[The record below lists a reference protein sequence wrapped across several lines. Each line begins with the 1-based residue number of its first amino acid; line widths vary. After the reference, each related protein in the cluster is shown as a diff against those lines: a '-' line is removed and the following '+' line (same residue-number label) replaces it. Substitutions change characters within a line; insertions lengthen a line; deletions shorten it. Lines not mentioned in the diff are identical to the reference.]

1 MSTIQK
7 ISFTLYFI
15 ICSFLVSAQE
25 QLSRPVYHEM
35 YLSSGGVGYQA
46 PALLTSD
53 LKSLAPQSQILNR
66 DLSLFNR
73 QIGFGYNSLPSSINN
88 NTYAPFN
95 SSFAGGVIFEAALGT
110 YAFSKNE
117 KRNIQMRFG
126 IGYGSTA
133 SLGTFWSR
141 EQVTPYDTFIA
152 GNGSQITADSVNYE
166 SINATYSS
174 NQLRVNADILYHTN
188 PDRRFS
194 LFFGAG
200 IVMGATFNNQTQI
213 FYINQSFITTEYEN
227 TTTVFSQSTQETKSE
242 LYNNGSGW
250 LAGGYIPIGLSY
262 RLGKTTPLLN
272 QTAVF
277 VEFRPGLTA
286 INVPEIATYI
296 LPTFHSNLGIRIR
309 F

>member
-1 MSTIQK
+1 M
-7 ISFTLYFI
+7 
-15 ICSFLVSAQE
+15 
-25 QLSRPVYHEM
+25 
-35 YLSSGGVGYQA
+35 
-46 PALLTSD
+46 
-53 LKSLAPQSQILNR
+53 
-66 DLSLFNR
+66 
-73 QIGFGYNSLPSSINN
+73 
-88 NTYAPFN
+88 YAPFN
-95 SSFAGGVIFEAALGT
+95 SSFAGGALFEAAFGT

-117 KRNIQMRFG
+117 KRNLQMRFG

-141 EQVTPYDTFIA
+141 EQIIPYDTFIA
-152 GNGSQITADSVNYE
+152 GNGSQITSDSVNYE
-166 SINATYSS
+166 TINATYSS

-200 IVMGATFNNQTQI
+200 IVLGATFNNQTQI
-213 FYINQSFITTEYEN
+213 FYTNQSFITTKYDN
-227 TTTVFSQSTQETKSE
+227 STTVFSQSTAESQSE

-272 QTAVF
+272 QTSLF
-277 VEFRPGLTA
+277 IEFRPGLTA
-286 INVPEIATYI
+286 MNVPELATYI